1 MNDEIKAAQQA
12 ITDAEDDLKNLR
24 QRVVEGDTTITATQ
38 LAERQ
43 GAIEFAKLQLQAAQR
58 RQVIAVEQD
67 REAQADAMR
76 AEVDAFIAEGDA
88 AIVTPFLAA
97 IRAVEAAL
105 DAIRAQRA
113 RLEELQVKNSRVQSL
128 YPTVRGHDGIDR
140 NPIVRG
146 VSTDRRSVLVRDNGT
161 RASVTGADPR
171 EAAFAII
178 AAVLTHDEMAG
189 SGFELGSASSRVVE
203 TMPTLVERIDGART
217 HPSATAGRLMAS
229 PDRAPLLA
237 AVRAVALAEDPDG
250 AADEQQ

>member
-12 ITDAEDDLKNLR
+12 ITDAETDLERLR

-76 AEVDAFIAEGDA
+76 AEVDAFIAEGDTA
-88 AIVTPFLAA
+88 LIEPFLAA
-97 IRAVEAAL
+97 VRAIDDAVS
-105 DAIRAQRA
+105 AIRARRA
-113 RLEELQVKNSRVQSL
+113 RLEGLEAANMRVRSL
-128 YPTVRGHDGIDR
+128 YPIQRDDRGISHY
-140 NPIVRG
+140 PIVRG
-146 VSTDRRSVLVRDNGT
+146 VSTDGRSLLVRDKDT
-161 RASVTGADPR
+161 RVSITGADPR

-178 AAVLTHDEMAG
+178 AAVLTRDEMAG
-189 SGFELGSASSRVVE
+189 SGFELGGASSRVVE
-203 TMPTLVERIDGART
+203 TMPTLVERINEAKT
-217 HPSATAGRLMAS
+217 HPSATAERLMAS
-229 PDRAPLLA
+229 PDRTALHA

-250 AADEQQ
+250 PADEQQ